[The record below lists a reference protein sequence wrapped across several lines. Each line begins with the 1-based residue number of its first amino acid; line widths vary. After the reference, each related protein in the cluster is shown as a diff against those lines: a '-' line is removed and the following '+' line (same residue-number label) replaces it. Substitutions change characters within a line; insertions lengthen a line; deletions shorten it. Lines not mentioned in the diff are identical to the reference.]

1 MSTGRRILLVL
12 ATGFGSGYSPLISGT
27 TGTLAALPLAWFAGA
42 WLSPALFIGFAV
54 LFVPF
59 AILAADVGGREFRDK
74 DPGAIVIDE
83 WAGLF
88 VTLAGHPVG
97 WRELAIAFFAFRF
110 FDVIKP
116 FPARRL
122 ESLPGGYGIVLDD
135 VAAGLYANL
144 TLWLILRW
152 L

>member
-1 MSTGRRILLVL
+1 MSTGRRILLL
-12 ATGFGSGYSPLISGT
+12 FATGFGSGYSPLIPGT
-27 TGTLAALPLAWFAGA
+27 AGTLAALPLAWFAGA
-42 WLSPALFIGFAV
+42 WLSPLAFTGLAV

-59 AILAADVGGREFRDK
+59 AILAAEVGGRQFAHK

-97 WRELAIAFFAFRF
+97 WRELGLAFLAFRF
-110 FDVIKP
+110 FDVLKP

-122 ESLPGGYGIVLDD
+122 EHLPGGYGIVLDD
-135 VAAGLYANL
+135 IAAGLYANL
-144 TLWLILRW
+144 ALWVILKF